1 MLLPCIV
8 LQAHDGNNMEEHLHE
23 PDGFQAGDKIRIHTG
38 LYAGARGIIQAEKE
52 GRLEILLDAGNTI
65 LIEQQAITNYS
76 LAARRAWQKMPKR
89 AGRPQLSSPRKKM
102 VSLRIDIEVWERLG
116 EAVDLGLISSREEA
130 INAWLQERL
139 NELLDSTHKTDW
151 EGNQ

>member
-1 MLLPCIV
+1 MLLPCIG
-8 LQAHDGNNMEEHLHE
+8 LLAHDGNNMEEHLHE
-23 PDGFQAGDKIRIHTG
+23 PDGFQAGDKIRIRTG

-52 GRLEILLDAGNTI
+52 GRLEILLDSGNTV
-65 LIEQQAITNYS
+65 LIEQQEITNYS

-116 EAVDLGLISSREEA
+116 EAVDLGLVPSREEA

-139 NELLDSTHKTDW
+139 NTLLGSARMTDAA
-151 EGNQ
+151 ENK